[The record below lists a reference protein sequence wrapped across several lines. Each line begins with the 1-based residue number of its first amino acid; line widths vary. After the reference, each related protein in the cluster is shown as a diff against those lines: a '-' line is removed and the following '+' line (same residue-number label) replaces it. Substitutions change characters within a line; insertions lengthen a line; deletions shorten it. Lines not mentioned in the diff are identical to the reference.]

1 MARGPEK
8 ETARHRRISNTLV
21 INTLENISWQG
32 GAPPPLTQGKVFAES
47 EPSQRSGNAPGGGRE
62 ATGVDK
68 VPADLA
74 AGS

>member
-1 MARGPEK
+1 MARG
-8 ETARHRRISNTLV
+8 S
-21 INTLENISWQG
+21 
-32 GAPPPLTQGKVFAES
+32 PPPLTQGKVFTES

-62 ATGVDK
+62 ATGVEK